1 MTENKTSEAQLRA
14 IKKYK
19 EKMKRITLDFSPAET
34 DIWDHIQAQG
44 KKQTYIKS
52 LIREDMKKEQP

>member
-19 EKMKRITLDFSPAET
+19 DKMKRISLDFSPAET
-34 DIWDHIQAQG
+34 DLWDHIQAQP
-44 KKQTYIKS
+44 KKQTYIKN